1 MLINIQVPIMIWI
14 QELFSWGQDFFE
26 IFFAIITFL
35 GEELALY
42 IIIPAIY
49 WCYNK
54 ELGEL
59 IALTG
64 FASLSINGAIKDVCK
79 IERPFVN
86 HADEINHVK
95 IDNFLVNTVDNL
107 SESYSFPSGHSQ
119 GVGAFTFS
127 LAAYFK
133 NKKGWII
140 AGITTFL
147 VMLSRVFLGVH
158 WPLDVLV
165 GGLLGAGCAILGY
178 YLFNKFSDK
187 RILIYFIVAIIS
199 VFSLIFANKPDTY
212 KAIGAMMG
220 FALGAFIE
228 HKYVK
233 FEINNVA
240 KWKRVLRLL
249 IGLIL
254 LLGLKIGLKSLFAL
268 ISTHVIFDFL
278 RYFILVFCAIAIYPL
293 IFKKFNF

>member
-1 MLINIQVPIMIWI
+1 MLLDVQVPIMIWL
-14 QELFSWGQDFFE
+14 QELFSWGQSFFE
-26 IFFAIITFL
+26 FLFTVITFL

-64 FASLSINGAIKDVCK
+64 FASLSLNGAIKDIFK

-86 HADEINHVK
+86 HADEINYVK
-95 IDNFLVNTVDNL
+95 VDNFFVNTVEL

-119 GVGAFTFS
+119 GVGALAFS

-133 NKKGWII
+133 NKRGWII
-140 AGITTFL
+140 ASIITLL
-147 VMLSRVFLGVH
+147 VMVSRVFLGVH

-165 GGLLGAGCAILGY
+165 GGLLGLGCALLGY
-178 YLFNKFSDK
+178 YVFTKFKDK
-187 RILIYFIVAIIS
+187 RILIYFVVAIIS
-199 VFSLIFANKPDTY
+199 VVALIFANKPDTY

-220 FALGAFIE
+220 FAAGAFIE
-228 HKYVK
+228 HKYVN
-233 FEINNVA
+233 FEISNVS
-240 KWKRVLRLL
+240 KSKRVLRLI
-249 IGLIL
+249 IGLVL
-254 LLGLKIGLKSLFAL
+254 LLGLKVGLKPLFAL

-278 RYFILVFCAIAIYPL
+278 RYFVLVFCAIAIYPM
-293 IFKKFNF
+293 IFKKFKF